1 MPKRMHLAFDLSYIH
16 MEGRWRMPGAWP
28 GRYPDVA
35 MFEEIAR
42 IAEHGLLDM
51 LFSGDGTGVPSTW
64 AKSRDAAVRWGVS
77 WPRQDL
83 SPMSVA
89 MSRVTKHLG
98 FGITYSTTFTHPY
111 FLARHFNSLDHVTG
125 GRIAFNVITSTRR
138 SDYANYGYDDLVAHD
153 ERYDRMEE
161 FIDVCRALWSSVE
174 PDAML
179 WDEDTGQVGD
189 PGKVHDVEHR
199 GRFFKVSGPLN
210 TPPSPQTRPVLLQA
224 GSSPRGVR
232 ACAYVA
238 DMAFGPDMPLSLQ
251 IAQRK
256 ALDEAVAALGRDPE
270 GMGII
275 WQQPCVVAET
285 EHEAVTRRELLLSAI
300 PVEGVGVYLS
310 HNGGY
315 DFSTLPQRFTLGELH
330 REIIAS
336 QASPGGFMREMVT
349 RFGADTES
357 PAASSSIMVA
367 ASRQATR
374 VPSPAHQRRSP
385 TISKR
390 SSRPLAAV
398 GASCL
403 AMSCRCLTISRRLS
417 ICSYPSCSGA
427 AASGVSTKAR
437 LCAKTCSTTDG
448 DRNRSRTD
456 DAILSRDE
464 IWLVNCTR

>member
-16 MEGRWRMPGAWP
+16 MEGRWRMPGAWRG

-42 IAEHGLLDM
+42 IAERGFLDM

-64 AKSRDAAVRWGVS
+64 QKSRDAAIRWGVS

-83 SPMSVA
+83 SPMAVA
-89 MSRVTKHLG
+89 MSRVTRHLG
-98 FGITYSTTFTHPY
+98 FGVTYSTTFTHPY

-138 SDYANYGYDDLVAHD
+138 SDYANYGYDDLVDHG

-161 FIDVCRALWSSVE
+161 FIDVCRTLWASVD

-179 WDEDTGQVGD
+179 WDEETGCVGSPD
-189 PGKVHDVEHR
+189 KVHDVEHR

-224 GSSPRGVR
+224 GSSPRGIR

-256 ALDEAVAALGRDPE
+256 ALDEAVAALGRDP
-270 GMGII
+270 GSMGIV

-285 EHEAVTRRELLLSAI
+285 EREAMARRELLLDAI
-300 PVEGVGVYLS
+300 PAEGVGVYLS
-310 HNGGY
+310 HNSGY
-315 DFSTLPQRFTLGELH
+315 DFSTLPGRFKLGDLH
-330 REIIAS
+330 QEIIAS
-336 QASPGGFMREMVT
+336 QASPGGFVREMVT
-349 RFGADTES
+349 RLGADTEITREEFFDYGRAFATS
-357 PAASSSIMVA
+357 YTRTIAGTAAQVADILEEKFEATGSRGGFMLGHVVSIPHDLEA
-367 ASRQATR
+367 IADLL
-374 VPSPAHQRRSP
+374 VPELQRRD
-385 TISKR
+385 R
-390 SSRPLAAV
+390 F
-398 GASCL
+398 
-403 AMSCRCLTISRRLS
+403 RRE
-417 ICSYPSCSGA
+417 YRG
-427 AASGVSTKAR
+427 
-437 LCAKTCSTTDG
+437 TTL
-448 DRNRSRTD
+448 RENLFD
-456 DAILSRDE
+456 DD
-464 IWLVNCTR
+464 